1 MSGSVHWGSTST
13 TSPITPTPT
22 PTGKQNTPQKHTL
35 SLSLLP
41 CQIEAPHIGELT
53 LAGMNWL
60 AIVVPETSGKKLRFI
75 DFSMIKKS

>member
-1 MSGSVHWGSTST
+1 MSGSVHWGSTAT

-22 PTGKQNTPQKHTL
+22 PTPTGKQNTLQTHTL
-35 SLSLLP
+35 SLSP
-41 CQIEAPHIGELT
+41 AIHIGELT

-60 AIVVPETSGKKLRFI
+60 AIVVPETSGKKLRSI